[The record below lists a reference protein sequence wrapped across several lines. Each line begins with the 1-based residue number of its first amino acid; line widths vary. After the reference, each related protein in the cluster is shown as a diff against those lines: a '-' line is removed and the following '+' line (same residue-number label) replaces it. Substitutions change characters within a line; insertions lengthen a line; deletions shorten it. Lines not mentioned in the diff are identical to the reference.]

1 MARVRE
7 RLPRLSPVQRAGRAT
22 TSVGCALL
30 FATAI
35 FGAIPLVLLLRNGS
49 AGTEHLVFPI
59 GGLALALSI
68 VAGGVLASRLPA
80 PRFSRLRAHVHAR
93 RARAAEPPRNGP
105 PRRARRVRGRR
116 RGRRSTKPSPAKL
129 PTTRTRRLCKS
140 VGCAKRSQVCARSRC
155 RATVST
161 GGGGS
166 GRSGHTWHVLR
177 RSAVPGDES
186 CTQATTIAA
195 APPSKRRRGR
205 GEAPRAIGARNGAQ
219 AAHEIRGKYPIWRT
233 VPIDAWKRM
242 KVAAVPRR
250 AAVDVATSAAMGPKT
265 SMTPAPTVRP
275 AHAPGITRSR
285 AERRWTHAREYSSS
299 KSATHTASARPVFAS
314 SCQPVPGAQTL
325 ASHAHQ

>member
-105 PRRARRVRGRR
+105 PRRARRVRD
-116 RGRRSTKPSPAKL
+116 P
-129 PTTRTRRLCKS
+129 
-140 VGCAKRSQVCARSRC
+140 
-155 RATVST
+155 RA
-161 GGGGS
+161 
-166 GRSGHTWHVLR
+166 LYE
-177 RSAVPGDES
+177 AV
-186 CTQATTIAA
+186 IAA
-195 APPSKRRRGR
+195 
-205 GEAPRAIGARNGAQ
+205 
-219 AAHEIRGKYPIWRT
+219 
-233 VPIDAWKRM
+233 
-242 KVAAVPRR
+242 
-250 AAVDVATSAAMGPKT
+250 
-265 SMTPAPTVRP
+265 TP
-275 AHAPGITRSR
+275 
-285 AERRWTHAREYSSS
+285 ELELAREAEEALGRLEGDWRRIPS
-299 KSATHTASARPVFAS
+299 
-314 SCQPVPGAQTL
+314 
-325 ASHAHQ
+325 